1 VHETGATLP
10 IDALRDPARGLV
22 AVGAPPAAVAAAI
35 EAPAAPT
42 APATS
47 LAAEAEAA
55 EAAFAAALDAN
66 DAAGA
71 ARAALELEAAI
82 RNWSADTLRS
92 DETDRANATLRS
104 MIVRLGDAAVRGLV
118 DPRAVAGP
126 YMDIILAL
134 RTVVRADK
142 RYDLSDLIRDRLA
155 AIGVEVR
162 DTPTG
167 AEWFLGD

>member
-1 VHETGATLP
+1 
-10 IDALRDPARGLV
+10 V
-22 AVGAPPAAVAAAI
+22 AVQPEA
-35 EAPAAPT
+35 APAAAT
-42 APATS
+42 PATS

-55 EAAFAAALDAN
+55 EAAFTAALEAN

-82 RNWSADTLRS
+82 RNWSADTLQS
-92 DETDRANATLRS
+92 DEADRAHATLRS

-118 DPRAVAGP
+118 DPRAIAAP
-126 YMDIILAL
+126 YMEIILTL
-134 RTVVRADK
+134 RGVVRADK